1 MTSAPPAAA
10 RATGLG
16 RYLSYSRG
24 AACTIRQNRMESRA
38 KRTPMPMHW
47 RRVAGVRLGTP
58 WREKAVGGTP
68 QSWATHRPIMAE
80 RTQGTMAA

>member
-1 MTSAPPAAA
+1 
-10 RATGLG
+10 
-16 RYLSYSRG
+16 
-24 AACTIRQNRMESRA
+24 
-38 KRTPMPMHW
+38 MPMHW
-47 RRVAGVRLGTP
+47 RRVTGVRLGTP

>member
-1 MTSAPPAAA
+1 MHHPAEQDGKQGEEDPHADA
-10 RATGLG
+10 LEKGDG
-16 RYLSYSRG
+16 G
-24 AACTIRQNRMESRA
+24 
-38 KRTPMPMHW
+38 KVGH
-47 RRVAGVRLGTP
+47 P